1 MIQTVLSA
9 LIGALGV
16 YFGIGLLFGLFFL
29 LGGASKV
36 DPYMK
41 TTPKGVRLLLFP
53 GAVAT
58 WPFLLR
64 NAFKKKTNE

>member
-1 MIQTVLSA
+1 MVETA
-9 LIGALGV
+9 LRLVTGFLAL

-29 LGGASKV
+29 LGGAPKV

-53 GAVAT
+53 GTVAT
-58 WPFLLR
+58 WPFLLK
-64 NAFKKKTNE
+64 NLFKKKAE